1 MICSEICL
9 KKWMSPRNRDAEKLP
24 APFTMARSAMA
35 TARKSLSSLSLLQVM
50 TQVDSWV
57 PKLGDMETHVEG
69 LPGTK
74 NTTVGGGHVRVLLDL

>member
-1 MICSEICL
+1 MF
-9 KKWMSPRNRDAEKLP
+9 KKWISPRNRDAEKLP
-24 APFTMARSAMA
+24 PPLTMARSAMA